1 MQTGTD
7 ADRIRVIM
15 TMTAD
20 LNLTA
25 RPSLISPGLRP
36 EDTCKLTLNV
46 REKHQDSLRVAAELG
61 QKFGLISDHSI
72 HEVMNLFV
80 NLGLESLKRQGYR

>member
-1 MQTGTD
+1 
-7 ADRIRVIM
+7 M

-46 REKHQDSLRVAAELG
+46 REKHQDSLWVAAELG
-61 QKFGLISDHSI
+61 QKLGLISDHSI
-72 HEVMNLFV
+72 HKVMNLFV
-80 NLGLESLKRQGYR
+80 NLGLESLKRQGHR

>member
-20 LNLTA
+20 PNLTA
-25 RPSLISPGLRP
+25 RPYLISPGLRP

-46 REKHQDSLRVAAELG
+46 REKYQDSLRVAAELG
-61 QKFGLISDHSI
+61 QKLGLIFDHSI